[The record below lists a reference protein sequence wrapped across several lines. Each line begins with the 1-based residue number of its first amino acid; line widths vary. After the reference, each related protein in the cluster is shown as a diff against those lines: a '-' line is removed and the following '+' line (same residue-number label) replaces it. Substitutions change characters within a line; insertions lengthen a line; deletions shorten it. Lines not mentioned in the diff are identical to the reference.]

1 MSYIKIQKHNIC
13 NSCYKTLSS
22 SCNFIDNPKLL
33 QQSKSGFKRT
43 VNWNKSQ
50 SKVTIQVQN
59 PYLDYLINP
68 TFQGVNRIFVLSF
81 ESTTDRTGHTKY
93 YLPAVEAKDYNV
105 IIDVQNVFNQLVESN
120 LRTYDDIRK
129 IATDQG
135 DD

>member
-1 MSYIKIQKHNIC
+1 MQKEQ
-13 NSCYKTLSS
+13 YLQLS
-22 SCNFIDNPKLL
+22 NFINNAKPL
-33 QQSKSGFKRT
+33 QQSKSGFKWT
-43 VNWNKSQ
+43 INWNKSQ
-50 SKVTIQVQN
+50 SKVTVKAQN

-93 YLPAVEAKDYNV
+93 YLPAVEVKDYNV

-120 LRTYDDIRK
+120 LRTYDDIQK